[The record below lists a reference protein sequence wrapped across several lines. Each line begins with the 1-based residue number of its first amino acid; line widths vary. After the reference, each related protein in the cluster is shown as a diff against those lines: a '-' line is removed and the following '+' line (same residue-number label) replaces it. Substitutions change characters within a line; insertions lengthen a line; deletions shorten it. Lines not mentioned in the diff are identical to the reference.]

1 MLLEFGKKIVYKL
14 HWIILVYGANMLLRS
29 FYWKENHFHDYDWEY
44 NTLQLLLLGFL
55 LYQFSIGFITLI
67 LFFLVSLP
75 LEYFGIIGSSKLA
88 LFIIVFDQVISYSRI
103 KVASD
108 STAQKESS

>member
-103 KVASD
+103 KFASD